1 VLCIIMLTLLGSMVQ
16 NGKFSAGMDTL
27 PGVLKSVLFPTF
39 GNPTIP
45 ICIKKGK
52 IMHTSKAGDIDSS
65 QSKQLES
72 RHAQL
77 L

>member
-1 VLCIIMLTLLGSMVQ
+1 
-16 NGKFSAGMDTL
+16 L
-27 PGVLKSVLFPTF
+27 PSVLKSVLFPTF